1 MNTGKYVVLAATLLV
16 WTTGLS
22 AAVYK
27 SVDAEGNVVYTDEP
41 VGNGKP
47 LDLPPLS
54 TIPPPKYTLSQ
65 PLAESGDSGT
75 GYTTGTGYTISIIA
89 PALDEFLR
97 DNTGDVQVSA
107 GLEPALNVA
116 AGHRLQYYLD
126 GQKQGEPTESS
137 QIVIANV
144 DRGGHNVAV
153 AVVDSEG
160 KEVTRSG
167 PVQFHLQRQSIN
179 FPRGPGVPTP
189 TPRAR

>member
-1 MNTGKYVVLAATLLV
+1 MNRGKYAVLAATLLI

-27 SVDAEGNVVYTDEP
+27 SVDAEGNVFYTDEP

-47 LDLPPLS
+47 IDLPPLS

-65 PLAESGDSGT
+65 PSAESGDS
-75 GYTTGTGYTISIIA
+75 GTGYTISIIA
-89 PALDEFLR
+89 PAQDEFLR
-97 DNTGDVQVSA
+97 DNTGAVPVSA

-126 GQKQGEPTESS
+126 GQKRAEPTESS
-137 QIVIANV
+137 QIVFANV
-144 DRGGHNVAV
+144 DRGSHNVAV

-160 KEVTRSG
+160 EEVTRSS
-167 PVQFHLQRQSIN
+167 PVQFQLQRQSIK
-179 FPRGPGVPTP
+179 FPRGPGAPA
-189 TPRAR
+189 PRAN

>member
-1 MNTGKYVVLAATLLV
+1 LTQRATF
-16 WTTGLS
+16 
-22 AAVYK
+22 
-27 SVDAEGNVVYTDEP
+27 DEP

-54 TIPPPKYTLSQ
+54 TIPAPKFTLSQ
-65 PLAESGDSGT
+65 PSAESGDS
-75 GYTTGTGYTISIIA
+75 GTGYTISIIA
-89 PALDEFLR
+89 PARDEFLR
-97 DNTGDVQVSA
+97 DNTGDVPVSA

-160 KEVTRSG
+160 QEVTRSS

-179 FPRGPGVPTP
+179 FPRGPGAP
-189 TPRAR
+189 TPRTK

>member
-54 TIPPPKYTLSQ
+54 TIPPPKYILSK
-65 PLAESGDSGT
+65 PPAESGDSGT
-75 GYTTGTGYTISIIA
+75 GYTKISIVA
-89 PALDEFLR
+89 PTEDETLR
-97 DNTGDVQVSA
+97 DNTGAVPVSA

-116 AGHRLQYYLD
+116 AGHRFQYYLD
-126 GQKQGEPTESS
+126 GQTQGEPTASN

-144 DRGGHNVAV
+144 DRGAHNVAV
-153 AVVDSEG
+153 AVVDGEG
-160 KEVTRSG
+160 KEVTRSS
-167 PVQFHLQRQSIN
+167 PVKFHLHRQSIN
-179 FPRGPGVPTP
+179 FPRGPGAPVPAP
-189 TPRAR
+189 QAR